1 MSRQSNPMGWEAPD
15 SGSLRSQRD
24 RRSFFL
30 PTFFMSLPKRSDS
43 LSSTDFERLLTWLD
57 HDRERA
63 GLEYEKVRRRLTTI
77 FTARG
82 CRIAEELADETID
95 RVSRR
100 VADIQASYEGNQ
112 LLYFLG
118 VANNVHHEY
127 LKRPTLAIP
136 APLLSD
142 REEEQTHD
150 CLEQCLGKLTTR
162 SQHLIRQYYA
172 ADKSA
177 KINLRKSLAQ
187 QLGLTSNALR
197 ARALRIRENLQNCI
211 EHCLSAS

>member
-1 MSRQSNPMGWEAPD
+1 MAS
-15 SGSLRSQRD
+15 
-24 RRSFFL
+24 
-30 PTFFMSLPKRSDS
+30 PKRFDS
-43 LSSTDFERLLTWLD
+43 LQPADFECLLGWLGD
-57 HDRERA
+57 DREQA

-77 FTARG
+77 FAARG
-82 CRIAEELADETID
+82 CRIPEELADETID

-100 VADIQASYEGNQ
+100 VSDIQSTYEGNK

-127 LKRPTLAIP
+127 LKRPLLVIQ
-136 APLLSD
+136 APLISD
-142 REEEQTHD
+142 SEEEQTHD
-150 CLEQCLGKLTTR
+150 CLEGCLSKLTAR
-162 SQHLIRQYYA
+162 SQHLIRQYYV

-197 ARALRIRENLQNCI
+197 ARALRIRKNLQTCI
-211 EHCLSAS
+211 ERCLSAS